1 MKLRKPER
9 VLVSYEQALETWEN
23 YEMDVFYKGIDGKWV
38 AIDCYSDFD
47 ELGKDAEY
55 SIC

>member
-1 MKLRKPER
+1 MRKQKPKR

-23 YEMDVFYKGIDGKWV
+23 YEMDVFYKGIDGNWIT
-38 AIDCYSDFD
+38 IDCYADFD
-47 ELGKDAEY
+47 ELGEDTEY